1 METILATAFGRV
13 VNLQRGEGDQL
24 TDSASTLFASAQ
36 RSSAFNGA
44 QVTLI
49 KC

>member
-24 TDSASTLFASAQ
+24 TDTAIALFASTQHSA
-36 RSSAFNGA
+36 AFNGA
-44 QVTLI
+44 KVTLI